1 MNTIF
6 FAFPIVSW
14 PGSWVG
20 RRDFLADP
28 SGKNFNCSQTK
39 SEILALKNKRIQRAY
54 ISFLSCNE
62 TALVENL
69 MVKKKIQFFIRA
81 LPLLRPISEL
91 YHSSAVCVPKQVQQ
105 CLRLVFAVRKAAN
118 RQTVITHDGWN
129 TGSLQSSHYIKKKYT
144 HKHTLCLGMDYA
156 QLTLPLLTSLSSS
169 LR

>member
-1 MNTIF
+1 MRTEGDIVGWQRPRSPCRFSLLPENLEFTFYTPVHEYNF
-6 FAFPIVSW
+6 FAFTIVSW

-69 MVKKKIQFFIRA
+69 MVKKNPVFIRA
-81 LPLLRPISEL
+81 LPLLSPISEL

-105 CLRLVFAVRKAAN
+105 YLRLVFAVRKAAN
-118 RQTVITHDGWN
+118 RQTVITHDG
-129 TGSLQSSHYIKKKYT
+129 
-144 HKHTLCLGMDYA
+144 
-156 QLTLPLLTSLSSS
+156 
-169 LR
+169 